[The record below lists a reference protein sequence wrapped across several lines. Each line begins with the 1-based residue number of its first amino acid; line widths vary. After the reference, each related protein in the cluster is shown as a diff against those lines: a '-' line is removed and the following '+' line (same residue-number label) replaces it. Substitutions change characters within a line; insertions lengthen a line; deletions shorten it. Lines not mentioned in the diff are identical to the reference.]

1 MYAIVN
7 IAGSQFKVA
16 KDENFFVSK
25 LDGEVGKN
33 VEFKDVL
40 LVSNE
45 GKVSVGQPYL
55 EGASV
60 EAEIL
65 GFEKGKKTTVFKK
78 KRRKGYQV
86 TRGHRQEYT
95 SIKIKSISAS

>member
-16 KDENFFVSK
+16 KDENFFVPK

-45 GKVSVGQPYL
+45 GKVSVGQPYV

-65 GFEKGKKTTVFKK
+65 SFEKGKKTTVCKK
-78 KRRKGYQV
+78 KRRKGYRV

>member
-7 IAGSQFKVA
+7 IAGSQFKVSR
-16 KDENFFVSK
+16 DESLSVPK
-25 LDGEVGKN
+25 LFGEVGEN

-40 LVSNE
+40 LVSNDGE
-45 GKVSVGQPYL
+45 VSVGQPYL
-55 EGASV
+55 DGASV

-65 GFEKGKKTTVFKK
+65 GFEKGEKITVFKK

-86 TRGHRQEYT
+86 TRGHRQDFT

>member
-7 IAGSQFKVA
+7 IAGNQFKVA
-16 KDENFFVSK
+16 KDESLFIPK
-25 LDGEVGKN
+25 IDGEVGKN

-55 EGASV
+55 EGVSV

-65 GFEKGKKTTVFKK
+65 SFGKGKKTTVFKK

-86 TRGHRQEYT
+86 RRGHRQEYT
-95 SIKIKSISAS
+95 SIKIKNISAG